1 MGWDLDNLNFL
12 LLYDERFSRERA
24 ICIDFSTLFR
34 RYGVTFKKWPSFQP
48 LQNQQFKWL
57 KRKPPVFIWGD
68 IYAASCFLFHQ
79 NNTKIDEMV
88 AILEKV
94 VFVTENVKSVADPR
108 GGPRGHVTPPC
119 HHKRGHSVFVTPPI
133 TFHLHLY
140 YQYINFVKK
149 NVKTCLVEKWIH
161 ILECTSIDIV
171 SIFMLVFRIFLL
183 FWYTQAGYSSTVRG
197 VTEYRFPI

>member
-1 MGWDLDNLNFL
+1 MYW
-12 LLYDERFSRERA
+12 
-24 ICIDFSTLFR
+24 FSTLFR

-94 VFVTENVKSVADPR
+94 VFVTENVKSQ
-108 GGPRGHVTPPC
+108 
-119 HHKRGHSVFVTPPI
+119 PI
-133 TFHLHLY
+133 F
-140 YQYINFVKK
+140 QMI
-149 NVKTCLVEKWIH
+149 
-161 ILECTSIDIV
+161 
-171 SIFMLVFRIFLL
+171 
-183 FWYTQAGYSSTVRG
+183 
-197 VTEYRFPI
+197 